1 MWIKKN
7 KQLLK
12 IRLFCPCLMAICS
25 KQMRNCFNLNSYKI
39 LEKHEESSI
48 INRRVVDAY
57 QRH

>member
-1 MWIKKN
+1 MLTKKN

-12 IRLFCPCLMAICS
+12 IHLFCPCLVAMCS
-25 KQMRNCFNLNSYKI
+25 KQMRDCFNLNGYKI